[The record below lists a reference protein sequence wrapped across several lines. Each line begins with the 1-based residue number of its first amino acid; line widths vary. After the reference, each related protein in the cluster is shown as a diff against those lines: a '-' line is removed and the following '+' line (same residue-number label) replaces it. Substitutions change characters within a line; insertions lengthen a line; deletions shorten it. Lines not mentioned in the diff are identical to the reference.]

1 MKSSFFIRGEKD
13 GTLTDKRFTPSMNST
28 YTTVATGP
36 TSFDVPS
43 NPTFVVILY
52 KYVLEFILLLGFIGN
67 SASITTFMRPIL
79 RSTSTGCLFLM
90 LAVSD
95 TMYLLLS
102 LFDFVEVG
110 LVQEPIFLS
119 DYDNFCRF
127 RWFSRGFIR
136 FCSAWI
142 LLLIAIDRWV
152 RVCLPFKTKEWCTRH
167 NAFIITSLII
177 IISIGIHAFLLS
189 PTNLARFFP
198 GIQSLACGTGN
209 NNYSYRYFFF
219 ITWSIIQVRKQSI
232 EKNLVF

>member
-1 MKSSFFIRGEKD
+1 
-13 GTLTDKRFTPSMNST
+13 MNST
-28 YTTVATGP
+28 YTTVVASP
-36 TSFDVPS
+36 TSYNTPS

-52 KYVLEFILLLGFIGN
+52 QYILGLILLLGFIGN
-67 SASITTFMRPIL
+67 PSSIITFMRPVL

-110 LVQEPIFLS
+110 IVQGPIFLS

-136 FCSAWI
+136 FCSAWV
-142 LLLIAIDRWV
+142 LSLIAIDRLV
-152 RVCLPFKTKEWCTRH
+152 RVYVPFKTKAWCTRQ

-177 IISIGIHAFLLS
+177 IISIGMHAFLLS
-189 PTNLARFFP
+189 PINLARFFP
-198 GIQSLACGTGN
+198 GIPSLACGTGN
-209 NNYSYRYFFF
+209 SNYSYRYFFF
-219 ITWSIIQVRKQSI
+219 ITWSIIQVRK
-232 EKNLVF
+232 